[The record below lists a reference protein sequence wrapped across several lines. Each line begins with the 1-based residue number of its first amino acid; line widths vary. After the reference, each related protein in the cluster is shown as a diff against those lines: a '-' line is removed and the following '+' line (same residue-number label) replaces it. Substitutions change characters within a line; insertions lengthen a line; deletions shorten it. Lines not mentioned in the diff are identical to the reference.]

1 MSSSSKK
8 TRRSVKDIM
17 AKNAKL
23 EKIDVWKAPH
33 RYAKLNGIDYRE

>member
-1 MSSSSKK
+1 MPSLSKK
-8 TRRSVKDIM
+8 SRRSVKEIM
-17 AKNAKL
+17 AENAKL